1 MILQA
6 IQKDKMKTIAI
17 LQPTGELTAVGFQ
30 PDENEMLARLQAA
43 CGGYVQ
49 AIDMT
54 DTLTMWVNE
63 EGKLN
68 GSEWNEC
75 ATAIWHA
82 IYGPSDTIFGT
93 VVFTGGADED
103 GDTQSISDEDWARL
117 AHVAEAYD
125 RAVKEGFA
133 GVGM

>member
-1 MILQA
+1 MNTVAMITPAGELSRIEYTGEDLLQVLQA
-6 IQKDKMKTIAI
+6 
-17 LQPTGELTAVGFQ
+17 
-30 PDENEMLARLQAA
+30 R

-49 AIDMT
+49 AVDLTQTM
-54 DTLTMWVNE
+54 TMWCNE

-93 VVFTGGADED
+93 VLFTGGADDE
-103 GDTQSISDEDWARL
+103 GETQSITDEDFARL
-117 AHVAEAYD
+117 QHVADAYKA
-125 RAVKEGFA
+125 AVSAGFA
-133 GVGM
+133 GV

>member
-1 MILQA
+1 MN
-6 IQKDKMKTIAI
+6 TIAI
-17 LQPTGELTAVGFQ
+17 LTPAGELSMVTTGEDLLAV
-30 PDENEMLARLQAA
+30 LQAQ

-49 AIDMT
+49 AVDLTPTM
-54 DTLTMWVNE
+54 TMWCNE

-93 VVFTGGADED
+93 VVFTGGADDE
-103 GDTQSISDEDWARL
+103 GETQSITTEDFARL
-117 AHVAEAYD
+117 QHVADAYK
-125 RAVKEGFA
+125 AAMNAGYA
-133 GVGM
+133 GV

>member
-1 MILQA
+1 
-6 IQKDKMKTIAI
+6 MKKIAI
-17 LQPTGELTAVGFQ
+17 LKPNGELTGMGTTS
-30 PDENEMLARLQAA
+30 DEMLTVLQTA

-49 AIDMT
+49 SVDLT
-54 DTLTMWVNE
+54 STLTMWVND

-82 IYGPSDTIFGT
+82 IHGATDTIFGT
-93 VVFTGGADED
+93 VVFTGGADEEGETKELTD
-103 GDTQSISDEDWARL
+103 DDWARL

-133 GVGM
+133 GV